1 MGTADLRAEIEA
13 LRREIAGLRA
23 TPAAPPHARHAERA
37 AAEHTAEAG
46 AGAGALMD
54 QLHALARE
62 FTAYAAEAEKGVVNR
77 PLISVLGA
85 LVLGILIGRV
95 LHR

>member
-1 MGTADLRAEIEA
+1 MSKADLRAEIEA

-23 TPAAPPHARHAERA
+23 APPNARQAESA
-37 AAEHTAEAG
+37 AAENAAEAG
-46 AGAGALMD
+46 AAALTD

-62 FTAYAAEAEKGVVNR
+62 IAGFAAETEKGVANH
-77 PLISVLGA
+77 PLAIVLGA